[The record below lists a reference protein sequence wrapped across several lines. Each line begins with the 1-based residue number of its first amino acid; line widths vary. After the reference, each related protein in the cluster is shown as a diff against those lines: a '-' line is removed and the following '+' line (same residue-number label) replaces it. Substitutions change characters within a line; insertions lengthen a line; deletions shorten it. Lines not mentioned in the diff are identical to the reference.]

1 MVMRE
6 NLAATMNAKLVGSG
20 KETLVLAHGYGGEQ
34 SAWDKVVPLLSARRR
49 VLLFDWCFSGAAKD
63 PSLYN
68 PNNYSSY
75 DDFVEDLI
83 SVMEEM
89 KVTSCVFVGHS
100 MSAMVGCLA
109 SLKRPDLFS
118 RLILVGAS
126 PRYLNI
132 EDEGYKGGFNLSDIE
147 EMLAS
152 IDSKYEQWAPAFA
165 SVVVDASDPLSIE
178 KFAVSL
184 KKMGPQTA
192 LSLAKTVFL
201 SDHRSVLDKVVVPC
215 NIIQTKNDVVVP
227 FSVVEY
233 MRSAIKAEGGCEV
246 DIIDTEGHF
255 PHLTAHLQ
263 FVQVI
268 DRILGC

>member
-1 MVMRE
+1 MVMKE
-6 NLAATMNAKLVGSG
+6 NLAASMNAKLVGSG

-34 SAWDKVVPLLSARRR
+34 SVWDKVVPLLSARRR

-75 DDFVEDLI
+75 DGFADDLI
-83 SVMEEM
+83 CVMEEM
-89 KVTSCVFVGHS
+89 EVTSCVFVGHS
-100 MSAMVGCLA
+100 MSGMIGCIA
-109 SLKRPDLFS
+109 SSKRPDLFT
-118 RLILVGAS
+118 RLLLVGAS
-126 PRYLNI
+126 PRYLNQ
-132 EDEGYKGGFNLSDIE
+132 EEEGYKGGFDSSDIE
-147 EMLAS
+147 EMLSS
-152 IDSKYEQWAPAFA
+152 IGSKFEQWAPAFA
-165 SVVVDASDPLSIE
+165 SVVVDAADPISVE

-215 NIIQTKNDVVVP
+215 NIIQTRNDAVVP
-227 FSVVEY
+227 LAVVEY
-233 MRSAIKAEGGCEV
+233 MQSAIKGGCEV
-246 DIIDTEGHF
+246 DIIDSEGHF

-263 FVQVI
+263 FVQVL